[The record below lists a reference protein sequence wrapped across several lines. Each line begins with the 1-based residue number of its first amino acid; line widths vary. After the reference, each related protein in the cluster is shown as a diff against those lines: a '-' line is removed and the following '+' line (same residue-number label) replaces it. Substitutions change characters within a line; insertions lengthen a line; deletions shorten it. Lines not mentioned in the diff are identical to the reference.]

1 MSAQCL
7 CLCCWRPQHQPLLTL
22 LFLLYLDW
30 TSWPS
35 LVDIYA
41 KLSLAPVGTR
51 QSQQQLPPMASDP
64 VMDVHPMKAFL
75 DKGKLSRRSRVRE
88 FTTFLDLQIGFHN
101 GFLARLENHVRE
113 DGYSW
118 KDMLEQEQEL
128 RSCARTFV
136 REFGREYWGTEEGR
150 QKYLMEESLK
160 VPETLTMYPA
170 RKDE

>member
-1 MSAQCL
+1 
-7 CLCCWRPQHQPLLTL
+7 
-22 LFLLYLDW
+22 
-30 TSWPS
+30 
-35 LVDIYA
+35 
-41 KLSLAPVGTR
+41 
-51 QSQQQLPPMASDP
+51 
-64 VMDVHPMKAFL
+64 MDVHPMKAFL

-101 GFLARLENHVRE
+101 DFLARLENHARE
-113 DGYSW
+113 GGYSW